1 VASEA
6 PGMSRVQLYISAQS
20 FLYRY
25 PNLKNWVRNSYLFRT
40 VVPLLF
46 DFSGSFNDRQ
56 YMTEKI
62 LPALAS
68 SQARRILFV
77 GCKAYT
83 ARYGKRLTHAGI
95 EYWTTDIAP
104 AAAIW
109 GEKDHHIVCDIA
121 KIGDLF
127 PPESFD
133 VVLFNGVIG
142 DGVDKEDDMNR
153 AITAIAWILRPNGTL
168 LIGWNSLKKHPDPM
182 ELEAV
187 AAYFR
192 HECVFS
198 LPVRKTFPDTD
209 HVYDWLVKTKA
220 AQPEVTTQIVSLG
233 VARG

>member
-1 VASEA
+1 
-6 PGMSRVQLYISAQS
+6 MSRVQLYISAQS

-40 VVPLLF
+40 VVPMLF

-56 YMTEKI
+56 YMTGKI

-68 SQARRILFV
+68 SKARRILFV

-121 KIGDLF
+121 KIDDLS

-153 AITAIAWILRPNGTL
+153 AITAIARILRPNGTL

-182 ELEAV
+182 ELGAV
-187 AAYFR
+187 ATYFR

-209 HVYDWLVKTKA
+209 HVYDWLVKTDVP
-220 AQPEVTTQIVSLG
+220 QTTRQQGISDG
-233 VARG
+233 VQVNELDRP